1 MFRDRI
7 FAITL
12 LVSVI
17 AHGVILLQNPNLGL
31 FRTLKTEK
39 LSEVTYIKQIQKQ
52 ELQEQKSAKMEPF
65 LKLPKKISV
74 DKRVPP
80 PFIEKASVFKGA
92 AEASSRR
99 KITITKPVLAD
110 PDIIAIKKKI
120 TLPPIGMDK
129 INNATYINYYQLVRE
144 KIKRAAYRNYSLDE
158 EGEVYVSFIISS
170 EGTLREVRI
179 MEERTDSSSF
189 LQKVALNSV
198 RDAAPFPAFPKELDY
213 PQLSFNVI
221 ISFEIE

>member
-17 AHGVILLQNPNLGL
+17 AHGVVLLQNPNLGL

-39 LSEVTYIKQIQKQ
+39 PSEVTYIKPIQKQ
-52 ELQEQKSAKMEPF
+52 EQLEQKSVKMEPF

-92 AEASSRR
+92 AEEASRR
-99 KITITKPVLAD
+99 KITVARPVFVD
-110 PDIIAIKKKI
+110 PDIIAVKKKI
-120 TLPPIGMDK
+120 TLPPLEMNKIGSPS
-129 INNATYINYYQLVRE
+129 YINYYQLVRE
-144 KIKRAAYRNYSLDE
+144 KIKRAAYKNYSLDE
-158 EGEVYVSFIISS
+158 EGEVYISFIIS
-170 EGTLREVRI
+170 GDGALQEVRI

-189 LQKVALNSV
+189 LQEVALNSV
-198 RDAAPFPAFPKELDY
+198 KDASPFPIFPKELDY